1 MFVENLINLNMILL
15 HGLSALLFWAL
26 GIALVISLISFIT
39 LQALIGKYK
48 DYIFKNYSD
57 EIKCLI
63 NIFLLLISIAFS
75 VFTFWLTVTIIDF
88 IDKYFKKV

>member
-1 MFVENLINLNMILL
+1 MFVENLTNLNMILL
-15 HGLSALLFWAL
+15 HGISASLLWAL
-26 GIALVISLISFIT
+26 GIALIISLISFIT

-57 EIKCLI
+57 EIKYLI

>member
-1 MFVENLINLNMILL
+1 MFVENLTNLYMILL
-15 HGLSALLFWAL
+15 HGLSALLLWAL
-26 GIALVISLISFIT
+26 GIALVISLISFIA

-57 EIKCLI
+57 EIKYLI
-63 NIFLLLISIAFS
+63 NITLLLLSIAFS

>member
-1 MFVENLINLNMILL
+1 MFVENLTNLNMILL
-15 HGLSALLFWAL
+15 HGNISLVLWAF
-26 GIALVISLISFIT
+26 GIALIISLISFIT

-57 EIKCLI
+57 EIKSLI
-63 NIFLLLISIAFS
+63 NIILLLLSIAFS